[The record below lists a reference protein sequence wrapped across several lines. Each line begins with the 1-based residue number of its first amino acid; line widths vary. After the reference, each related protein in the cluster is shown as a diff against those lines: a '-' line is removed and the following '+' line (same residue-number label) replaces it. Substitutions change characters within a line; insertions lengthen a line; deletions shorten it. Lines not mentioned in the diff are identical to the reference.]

1 MHPCLCMNPREYEGG
16 GIPSTL
22 PSLLVFFFLFTL
34 FHLFLCFSFFYCLP
48 LPPVYLFFLFPSF
61 FPLLFRLCFCLC
73 FLAPVD
79 FISSLPQLA
88 WEGLVVVV
96 ERYIKKGNY
105 VSTQIRLNGQIHL
118 SLYPIKIMFN
128 YSPYMQTKQYQII
141 QDSEL

>member
-1 MHPCLCMNPREYEGG
+1 
-16 GIPSTL
+16 
-22 PSLLVFFFLFTL
+22 
-34 FHLFLCFSFFYCLP
+34 
-48 LPPVYLFFLFPSF
+48 
-61 FPLLFRLCFCLC
+61 
-73 FLAPVD
+73 VD

-88 WEGLVVVV
+88 WEGLVAVV